1 MGRAWFSSFSIAGK
15 KSIMVHRFRTS
26 WLCCLCYADPPIGC
40 FHIIGSV
47 PDAATICS
55 FFQVSKCPW
64 LLKLRVQASEIGDD
78 GGGYV
83 FDSERRLAISGR
95 DTCRAPCCTVWHPTH
110 SPNCEWPLFSAAR
123 DHRCHD
129 NAV

>member
-47 PDAATICS
+47 PDAARS
-55 FFQVSKCPW
+55 FSQVSTCPW
-64 LLKLRVQASEIGDD
+64 LSKLRVR
-78 GGGYV
+78 YV
-83 FDSERRLAISGR
+83 VMVVVTYLTAKEGSLFQVVIPAELPV
-95 DTCRAPCCTVWHPTH
+95 APWHPIH
-110 SPNCEWPLFSAAR
+110 SPNKLGEPVTGRGLVIFR
-123 DHRCHD
+123 YTF
-129 NAV
+129 NVF